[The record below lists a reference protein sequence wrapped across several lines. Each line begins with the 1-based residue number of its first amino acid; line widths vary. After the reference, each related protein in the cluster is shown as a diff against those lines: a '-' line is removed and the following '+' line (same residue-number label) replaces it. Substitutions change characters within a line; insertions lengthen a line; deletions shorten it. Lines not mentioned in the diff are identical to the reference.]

1 MILFKT
7 GSRLPSISRETH
19 REEAADTTP
28 PAPCEFP
35 SIERSPHMVIFTCQD
50 TFESMMTC
58 IYVAWS
64 ARLGHSN
71 IKLQTE
77 PIWSPELFCE
87 YRHVDPDEEKVQKV
101 IRSIREKISEKSYHD
116 IYRAAMS
123 DSTDK
128 LDIIYRYMI
137 LGFVYG
143 ERTSQMLGNPAVSAV
158 FELNRKVAN
167 EAHLFREFVRFS
179 RLKNQVLLSIIEPKC
194 NVLTILAPNFE
205 DRMPSEHWMII
216 DKTRMI
222 SVVHP
227 ADSDY
232 FLTPITAEE
241 LSYMEAS
248 KDRFDPYVGLWKS
261 FFQTIGI
268 EQRKNP
274 RCQRNMLP
282 LWYRKHMPEFQ

>member
-1 MILFKT
+1 
-7 GSRLPSISRETH
+7 
-19 REEAADTTP
+19 
-28 PAPCEFP
+28 
-35 SIERSPHMVIFTCQD
+35 MVIFTCQD

-58 IYVAWS
+58 IYDAWS

-71 IKLQTE
+71 IKLRTE

-87 YRHVDPDEEKVQKV
+87 YRHIDPDEEKVQKV
-101 IRSIREKISEKSYHD
+101 IRSIQQKISEKSYHD
-116 IYRAAMS
+116 VYRAAMS
-123 DSTDK
+123 DHPDK

-137 LGFVYG
+137 LGFVYK
-143 ERTSQMLGNPAVSAV
+143 EKTSQMLGDPAVSAL

-179 RLKNQVLLSIIEPKC
+179 RLKNQILLSIIEPKC

-205 DRMPSEHWMII
+205 DRMPSEHWMIV
-216 DKTRMI
+216 DKTRML

-232 FLTPITAEE
+232 FLTPVSPEE

-274 RCQRNMLP
+274 HCQRNMLP
-282 LWYRKHMPEFQ
+282 IWYRKHMPEFQQ

>member
-1 MILFKT
+1 
-7 GSRLPSISRETH
+7 
-19 REEAADTTP
+19 
-28 PAPCEFP
+28 
-35 SIERSPHMVIFTCQD
+35 MVIFTCQD

-58 IYVAWS
+58 IYDAWS
-64 ARLGHSN
+64 ARLGHNN

-77 PIWSPELFCE
+77 PIWSPELFCD

-101 IRSIREKISEKSYHD
+101 IRSVKQKISENSYHD

-123 DSTDK
+123 DHPDK

-137 LGFVYG
+137 LGFVCG
-143 ERTSQMLGNPAVSAV
+143 EKTSRMFGNPAVSAL
-158 FELNRKVAN
+158 FELDRKVAN

-194 NVLTILAPNFE
+194 NVLTLLAPNFE
-205 DRMPSEHWMII
+205 DRMPSEHWMIV
-216 DKTRMI
+216 DKTRML

-232 FLTPITAEE
+232 FLTPVTPEE

-282 LWYRKHMPEFQ
+282 IWYRKHMPEFQ

>member
-1 MILFKT
+1 
-7 GSRLPSISRETH
+7 
-19 REEAADTTP
+19 
-28 PAPCEFP
+28 
-35 SIERSPHMVIFTCQD
+35 MVIFTCQD

-123 DSTDK
+123 DSSDK

-143 ERTSQMLGNPAVSAV
+143 EKTSQMLGNPAVSAV
-158 FELNRKVAN
+158 FR
-167 EAHLFREFVRFS
+167 
-179 RLKNQVLLSIIEPKC
+179 
-194 NVLTILAPNFE
+194 T
-205 DRMPSEHWMII
+205 
-216 DKTRMI
+216 
-222 SVVHP
+222 
-227 ADSDY
+227 
-232 FLTPITAEE
+232 
-241 LSYMEAS
+241 
-248 KDRFDPYVGLWKS
+248 
-261 FFQTIGI
+261 
-268 EQRKNP
+268 
-274 RCQRNMLP
+274 
-282 LWYRKHMPEFQ
+282 

>member
-1 MILFKT
+1 
-7 GSRLPSISRETH
+7 
-19 REEAADTTP
+19 
-28 PAPCEFP
+28 
-35 SIERSPHMVIFTCQD
+35 
-50 TFESMMTC
+50 MMT
-58 IYVAWS
+58 
-64 ARLGHSN
+64 
-71 IKLQTE
+71 
-77 PIWSPELFCE
+77 

-222 SVVHP
+222 IQCSEGIRSSKLGASMVRTLHFGSMIESRTSVVHP

-248 KDRFDPYVGLWKS
+248 KGSL
-261 FFQTIGI
+261 
-268 EQRKNP
+268 
-274 RCQRNMLP
+274 
-282 LWYRKHMPEFQ
+282 